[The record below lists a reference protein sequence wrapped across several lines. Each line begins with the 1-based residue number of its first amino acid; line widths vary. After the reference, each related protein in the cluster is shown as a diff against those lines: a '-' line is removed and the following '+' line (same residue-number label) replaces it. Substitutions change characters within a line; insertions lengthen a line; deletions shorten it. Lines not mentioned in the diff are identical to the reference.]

1 MDFEEFVLGQKRH
14 HKDFERM
21 EEFRSFLLRFK
32 NPPLA
37 QVIESQETDLYS
49 GKIPHLAS
57 AETIHT
63 LDLMVDFGFLVK
75 AKSLVGTNNYTYALT
90 PKGRAIGSLVD
101 YKNRLI
107 RERRNQQKEEKKEK
121 SSSSTKWVVGIVI
134 SILILTFAVLNFL
147 K

>member
-1 MDFEEFVLGQKRH
+1 MDFEDFVLGQKRDH
-14 HKDFERM
+14 REFERM

-32 NPPLA
+32 NPPLT
-37 QVIESQETDLYS
+37 QVIESQETDLQS
-49 GKIPHLAS
+49 GRIPHLAS

-75 AKSLVGTNNYTYALT
+75 AKSFIGTNNYTYALT

-101 YKNRLI
+101 HKNRLI
-107 RERRNQQKEEKKEK
+107 RNRRNQQKEDQKERN
-121 SSSSTKWVVGIVI
+121 SSKTKWVIGIVV
-134 SILILTFAVLNFL
+134 SILILTFAILNFL